1 MADLHELDQIRGVVG
16 RAFLADPLSAWI
28 FPDAMTRPSSVTAF
42 FGGLVEGY
50 MRSGQRIDVVEEDG
64 QVVAVAMWRLPNDSE
79 IDWQSSPSIGELLFA
94 LVGPR
99 AQDLG
104 TAFGEF
110 TRHWPPSPFA
120 YLHIL
125 AVDPAH
131 QGRGLGR
138 RVIAPGIAAA
148 REQGLSIGLETT
160 NPRNHSFYRSVGFT
174 DVETFEVADGAPPA
188 TAMRLD

>member
-1 MADLHELDQIRGVVG
+1 MAVCQYLAYSPPPQPGKSALDQLFDKPRRRKRCIALKIYNRIKFGV
-16 RAFLADPLSAWI
+16 FL
-28 FPDAMTRPSSVTAF
+28 
-42 FGGLVEGY
+42 G
-50 MRSGQRIDVVEEDG
+50 
-64 QVVAVAMWRLPNDSE
+64 
-79 IDWQSSPSIGELLFA
+79 
-94 LVGPR
+94 
-99 AQDLG
+99 DLG

>member
-42 FGGLVEGY
+42 FGGLVE
-50 MRSGQRIDVVEEDG
+50 D
-64 QVVAVAMWRLPNDSE
+64 
-79 IDWQSSPSIGELLFA
+79 
-94 LVGPR
+94 
-99 AQDLG
+99 
-104 TAFGEF
+104 
-110 TRHWPPSPFA
+110 
-120 YLHIL
+120 
-125 AVDPAH
+125 
-131 QGRGLGR
+131 
-138 RVIAPGIAAA
+138 
-148 REQGLSIGLETT
+148 GLSIGLETT